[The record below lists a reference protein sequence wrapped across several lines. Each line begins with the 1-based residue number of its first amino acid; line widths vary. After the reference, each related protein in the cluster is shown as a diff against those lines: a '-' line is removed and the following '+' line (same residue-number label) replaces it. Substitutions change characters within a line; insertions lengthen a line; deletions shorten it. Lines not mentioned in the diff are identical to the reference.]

1 MIQRLIEFSL
11 ANRFVVVL
19 LAMVLIGAGM
29 LSIFRIPVDAV
40 PDLTNVQVQVLTQAP
55 GLGPVEVEQFITF
68 PVETTLSGL
77 PHIEA
82 IRSLSLPGISA
93 ITVVFDEGTDIYWA
107 RNLINE
113 RLQEARNLIPNQISD
128 PQMGPIATGLGEIYH
143 FEVRAKPGYSYN
155 VMDLRTILEWQIA
168 YQLRSI
174 PGVIEVNTQGG
185 ELKTYEV
192 QFDPNKLLNYN
203 ISLTQLFDALLQ
215 NNANEG
221 GGYIVHENE
230 QQLVR
235 GEALISSL
243 SDIASIVVET
253 RSDGTPIT
261 VGDVSDVRFAPLIRY
276 GAATRDGRGEIVTGT
291 AMLLIGENSRV
302 VARRVD
308 ERIREIEKSLLEGVY
323 IDTFYDRTALVDRT
337 IATVR
342 ENITGGAILVIVML
356 FLLLGNFRAGLIV
369 AASIPLSALF
379 MFTAM
384 YVAGVPANLMS
395 LGALDFGIIVD
406 GSVVMVEQI
415 IRRLAISQR
424 SASDVSN
431 PQSRLSLIRES
442 ANEVG
447 RPILFAGIVVIIVFL
462 PILSLQG
469 IEGKMFR
476 PMAFSFM
483 SALAGALVLSVTI
496 IPVLASI
503 FLSKNF
509 TDKETWLVRWCKRG
523 YSPLL
528 RQSIKHPRIVA
539 SVAVTLFVFSILIA
553 SRFGAEFIPKLDEGD
568 IAMEGV
574 RLQSVSLDTSIS
586 LSTDIEKTLLA
597 KFPDEIKS
605 VISKIGRPEIATDPM
620 GVNRSDIF
628 VMLNAKD
635 HWTRFKDKEA
645 LVIAMEDVLAE
656 TIPGQS
662 FSFSQPIEL
671 RMQELIAGV
680 RADVG
685 ISIYGS
691 DLNTLTRIAD
701 DVTRVVD
708 QVEGAADVR
717 AEQIAGMSYLRVR
730 VRRDKIS
737 RYGINA
743 RDVLNAI
750 SVVGGHNVGEVYEG
764 QQRFALQVRIDPQF
778 RESAETLKSLKISD
792 SLGRQIPLEQLA
804 DIFVE
809 EGPALISRE
818 DTQRRT
824 LVQCNVRGRDL
835 AGFVAAAQQAV
846 DSSVK
851 LPTGYRIVWG
861 GQFKNLQEANRR
873 LMIAVPVALF
883 LIFSLLYL
891 AFKSIR
897 LSLLIYLNVP
907 MATTG
912 GILLLWLRDMPFSIS
927 AGVGFIALFGIAV
940 MNGVVLIEH
949 IRDLRSKAASAS
961 DAIYQG
967 AMDRLRPVLMTATT
981 DALGFLPMAISV
993 SAGAEVQRP
1002 LATVVI
1008 GGVITSS
1015 MLTLIVLPALYHW
1028 FEPADQGKES
1038 CKDSSTQSLIEPAKI
1053 IG

>member
-1 MIQRLIEFSL
+1 MIERIIEAAL
-11 ANRFVVVL
+11 RNRFVVVL
-19 LAMVLIGAGM
+19 VALLLIAVGI
-29 LSIFRIPVDAV
+29 LSLTKLPIDAV
-40 PDLTNVQVQVLTQAP
+40 PDLTNVQVQVLTQSP

-68 PVETTLSGL
+68 PVETSLSGL
-77 PHIEA
+77 PRIEE

-93 ITVVFDEGTDIYWA
+93 ITVVFEEGTDIYWA

-143 FEVRAKPGYSYN
+143 FEVRNAPGFHHDL
-155 VMDLRTILEWQIA
+155 MDLRTVLEWQIA
-168 YQLRSI
+168 YQLRSV
-174 PGVIEVNTQGG
+174 PGVIEVNTHGG

-192 QFDPNKLLNYN
+192 QFDPGKLLNYN
-203 ISLTQLFDALLQ
+203 VSLTQLFDAILQ
-215 NNANEG
+215 NNGNEG
-221 GGYIVHENE
+221 GGYIVHEDE

-235 GEALISSL
+235 GEALITSL
-243 SDIASIVVET
+243 DEIASIVVDS

-261 VGDVSDVRFAPLIRY
+261 VGDVADVRFAPQIRY
-276 GAATRDGRGEIVTGT
+276 GAATRDGRGEVVTGT

-302 VARRVD
+302 VAQRVR
-308 ERIREIEKSLLEGVY
+308 ERLSEIEKSLPEGVV

-342 ENITGGAILVIVML
+342 ENITGGAVLVIVML
-356 FLLLGNFRAGLIV
+356 FLLLGDLRAGLIV

-384 YVAGVPANLMS
+384 YLAGVPANLMS

-415 IRRLAISQR
+415 VRRLALSNTSDTPHLRFRTIR
-424 SASDVSN
+424 NAAS
-431 PQSRLSLIRES
+431 
-442 ANEVG
+442 EVG
-447 RPILFAGIVVIIVFL
+447 RPILFAGLVVIIVFL

-496 IPVLASI
+496 IPVMASLFLARTI
-503 FLSKNF
+503 Q
-509 TDKETWLVRWCKRG
+509 DKDTWLVRLCKRI
-523 YSPLL
+523 YAPVL
-528 RQSIKHPRIVA
+528 RLSIKHPVVVTAIALTAFAA
-539 SVAVTLFVFSILIA
+539 SVFIA

-568 IAMEGV
+568 VAMEGV
-574 RLQSVSLDTSIS
+574 RLQSVSLDTSIR
-586 LSTDIEKTLLA
+586 LSTDIEKTLMDE
-597 KFPDEIKS
+597 FPDEVQS
-605 VISKIGRPEIATDPM
+605 VISRIGRPEIATDPM

-628 VMLNAKD
+628 VMLKPPTS
-635 HWTRFKDKEA
+635 WKRFEDKEA
-645 LVIAMEDVLAE
+645 LVTAMEDTLAE
-656 TIPGQS
+656 KIPGQS
-662 FSFSQPIEL
+662 FGFSQPIEL
-671 RMQELIAGV
+671 RVQELIAGV

-685 ISIYGS
+685 ISVYGP
-691 DLNTLTRIAD
+691 DLNVLSTLAD
-701 DVTRVVD
+701 DVVRAVEKVD
-708 QVEGAADVR
+708 GAADVR
-717 AEQIAGMSYLRVR
+717 AEQLGGMSYLRVK
-730 VRRDKIS
+730 VRRDQIA

-743 RDVLNAI
+743 RDVLNAVT
-750 SVVGGHNVGEVYEG
+750 VVGGHQLGEVYEG
-764 QQRFALQVRIDPQF
+764 QQRFAIQVRIGQQW
-778 RESAETLKSLKISD
+778 RESADALKALKISD
-792 SLGRQIPLEQLA
+792 PRGRQIPLEQLA
-804 DIFVE
+804 DIIVE
-809 EGPALISRE
+809 EGPAMISR
-818 DTQRRT
+818 DDIQRRT

-835 AGFVAAAQQAV
+835 ASFVGDAQAAV

-883 LIFSLLYL
+883 LIFSLLYI
-891 AFKSIR
+891 AFKSVR

-907 MATTG
+907 MAATG
-912 GILLLWLRDMPFSIS
+912 GIMLLWLRDMPFSIS
-927 AGVGFIALFGIAV
+927 AGVGFVALFGIAV

-949 IRDLRSKAASAS
+949 IRELRKHSESS
-961 DAIYQG
+961 TTAIFDG

-981 DALGFLPMAISV
+981 DALGFLPMAIST

-1008 GGVITSS
+1008 GGVLTSS
-1015 MLTLIVLPALYHW
+1015 LLTLLALPALYRW
-1028 FEPADQGKES
+1028 FEPPTADEEQ
-1038 CKDSSTQSLIEPAKI
+1038 PASEHE
-1053 IG
+1053 